1 MYVYTHR
8 EKGVRMKALE
18 YPKVFK
24 VLLNGGHICA
34 IVGNNKTTYS
44 VVTGNGGSLV
54 GHITEKQFR
63 ELNLNEV
70 IEHHIDCDQRGNNYE
85 YRYWGLKA

>member
-1 MYVYTHR
+1 
-8 EKGVRMKALE
+8 MKALE

-63 ELNLNEV
+63 ELDLNGV
-70 IEHHIDCDQRGNNYE
+70 IGYEGNQLGNNYE
-85 YRYWGLKA
+85 YRYWGLKV